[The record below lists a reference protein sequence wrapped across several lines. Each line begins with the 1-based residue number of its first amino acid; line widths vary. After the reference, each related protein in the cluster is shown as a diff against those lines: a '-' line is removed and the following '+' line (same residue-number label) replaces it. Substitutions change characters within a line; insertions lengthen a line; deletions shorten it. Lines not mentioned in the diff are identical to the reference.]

1 MRMQEFLFSERSNL
15 SNLSNLETKILYT
28 EILIYKNIIDIITI
42 LYYY

>member
-28 EILIYKNIIDIITI
+28 EILIYKNILDIITI